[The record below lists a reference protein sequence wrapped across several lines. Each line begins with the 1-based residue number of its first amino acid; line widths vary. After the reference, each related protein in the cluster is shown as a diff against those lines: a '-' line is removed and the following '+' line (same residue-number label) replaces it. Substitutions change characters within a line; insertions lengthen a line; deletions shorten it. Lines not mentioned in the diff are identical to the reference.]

1 MKNRKYISI
10 AGILLAGLGLATSIS
25 NNVSAATETPLNTVL
40 SVKYNGRGKVRL
52 LNGAGKYQ
60 NQYVSN
66 KQSFKVFA
74 VATINGRTMYRLGSD
89 KQWIPAEFTN
99 LTPASTDSKA
109 NTASTTNAVTIKYVP
124 GYGIAVWTSPNAGQS
139 VIKGK
144 VLKHNSSWK
153 YFGTANGR
161 DGYVWYNL
169 GGNQWISSKYT
180 NKPQQVATNSSNGSS
195 AVIPSKGNQTNTTNT
210 SNSNTKPSTPAQPSK
225 PENNN
230 SGNKPSNSGNS
241 GSSTTKPVTPSK
253 PTAEKFNKTLV
264 EELVMQK
271 INQLRTSQPS
281 NGVYYGHG
289 NLPAYKSNQELQNL
303 AETRLNEI
311 ISSKNYSHTRPNGQ
325 SMGSM
330 ETYAKL
336 LPNLNAAGRT
346 GISGAAENI
355 AVGSMGIGLTNES
368 TANLVFDSWA
378 NANDGHRSNL
388 ISDFDH
394 NAYAA
399 VAVTELP
406 NGEWLAVFEE
416 AAID

>member
-180 NKPQQVATNSSNGSS
+180 NKPQQVANTGATSSVVTPSTT
-195 AVIPSKGNQTNTTNT
+195 PSKGNTTSST
-210 SNSNTKPSTPAQPSK
+210 TKPATKPSTPAQPSK

-230 SGNKPSNSGNS
+230 SGNKTSNSGNS
-241 GSSTTKPVTPSK
+241 GSSTTKPVTPNK
-253 PTAEKFNKTLV
+253 PQPAFNKAEVERLLMEKISAYRMSNANPKSYSRNVFMSSPELQQLANTRLEEQKVAYGHVRPGTGTTMSVDDYNKALPDLSKQYVGGFASAGENVTSMPEGGTPEEDADILFRSWLLDSGHKQVMMMDLNTYAYGAVSVMRDGSTLV
-264 EELVMQK
+264 
-271 INQLRTSQPS
+271 
-281 NGVYYGHG
+281 
-289 NLPAYKSNQELQNL
+289 
-303 AETRLNEI
+303 
-311 ISSKNYSHTRPNGQ
+311 
-325 SMGSM
+325 
-330 ETYAKL
+330 
-336 LPNLNAAGRT
+336 
-346 GISGAAENI
+346 
-355 AVGSMGIGLTNES
+355 
-368 TANLVFDSWA
+368 
-378 NANDGHRSNL
+378 
-388 ISDFDH
+388 
-394 NAYAA
+394 
-399 VAVTELP
+399 
-406 NGEWLAVFEE
+406 AVFE
-416 AAID
+416 AVGR